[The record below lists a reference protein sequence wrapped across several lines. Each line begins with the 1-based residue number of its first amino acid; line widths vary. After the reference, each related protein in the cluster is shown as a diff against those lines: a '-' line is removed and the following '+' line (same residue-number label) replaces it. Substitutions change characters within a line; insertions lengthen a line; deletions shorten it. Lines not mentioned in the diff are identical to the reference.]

1 MIRPALLT
9 TLFAVALLATAAAA
23 TATPAP
29 ATPPPAPAPAE
40 NVINVGDRLRYQVL
54 EDEDPPTEIVVSN
67 TGRIELPYYGP
78 IDAAGKTLAQLV
90 SDITGALQ
98 KDLYVTATVRLNVIE
113 FHTRAVN
120 RGRVHLTGQVR
131 KIGPVDIDMSERNT
145 LGKIILAAG
154 GVSDFAETRAVRIIR
169 KSPDGTFKTIT
180 VDLRA
185 VLEKGMIEQDVELR
199 DGDFIIVDERLIK
212 W

>member
-1 MIRPALLT
+1 MRSTLLLT
-9 TLFAVALLATAAAA
+9 LLAAALLARAAVP
-23 TATPAP
+23 ATPAS
-29 ATPPPAPAPAE
+29 TVAPSAPAE
-40 NVINVGDRLRYQVL
+40 NIINVGDRLRYQVL

-78 IDAAGKTLAQLV
+78 IEAAGKSLPQLV
-90 SDITGALQ
+90 SDITLALQ
-98 KDLYVTATVRLNVIE
+98 KDLYVKATVRLNVIE

-120 RGRVHLTGQVR
+120 RGRVHLSGQVR
-131 KIGPVDIDMSERNT
+131 KIGPVDIDMSELNT

-154 GVSDFAETRAVRIIR
+154 GVTDFAETRAVRIIR
-169 KSPDGTFKTIT
+169 KSADGGFTTIS

-185 VLEKGMIEQDVELR
+185 VLEKGQIEKDVELR